1 MRSRVCPLCGVLQRH
16 ELDAGFGCASCE
28 RRAAS
33 SRRTLAEV
41 VDQTPFDPQLAR
53 LLEQKNTRPGD

>member
-1 MRSRVCPLCGVLQRH
+1 MRRVCPLCGVLQRH

-28 RRAAS
+28 RRVAS

-41 VDQTPFDPQLAR
+41 VEGIPIDPQLAH
-53 LLEQKNTRPGD
+53 LLEQKNTRPGV